1 MRGPP
6 FKLAP
11 HTTLFSRVW
20 GQLLVKR
27 GPVSRTRAEDCTL
40 NPIPPI
46 LVMTLSGPTRL
57 GPGRSSQLTRSAR
70 ALPPLNLMMK
80 LSGPTKLRAAHQIRI
95 KGDYGQP
102 RFRGAARVSRWWADG
117 GARLSF
123 GFAPLGRVLLSL
135 SSRDKSPHAHLR
147 VAFNK
152 VAALIWYCVRVGWGL
167 WPAVSFLTPIL
178 GWLRGAPRV
187 RKRPV
192 PPDGR
197 LSGGATAVP

>member
-80 LSGPTKLRAAHQIRI
+80 LSGPTKLRATHRTRFR
-95 KGDYGQP
+95 GDYGLP
-102 RFRGAARVSRWWADG
+102 RSPGGGSRLPMVGGRG
-117 GARLSF
+117 GAFVLWLCPSRARTIVTVVKRQVSTCTPSCRIQQSGSADMVLRS
-123 GFAPLGRVLLSL
+123 GGVGSLAGRVLSY
-135 SSRDKSPHAHLR
+135 SHSR
-147 VAFNK
+147 VAAGCPTGPE
-152 VAALIWYCVRVGWGL
+152 AAC
-167 WPAVSFLTPIL
+167 TP
-178 GWLRGAPRV
+178 
-187 RKRPV
+187 
-192 PPDGR
+192 
-197 LSGGATAVP
+197 